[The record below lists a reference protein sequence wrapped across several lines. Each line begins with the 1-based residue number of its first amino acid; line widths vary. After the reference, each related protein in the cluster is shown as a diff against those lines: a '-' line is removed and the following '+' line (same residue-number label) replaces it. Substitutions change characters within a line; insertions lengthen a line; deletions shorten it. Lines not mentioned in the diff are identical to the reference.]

1 MNSLTK
7 GTRRSTWPLVSSAND
22 LQRKKLNKFTEIG
35 YEVVAD
41 NGFSALLSYYPYGGQ
56 YVKLVQVED
65 GRAKNTL
72 KLTPKQLR
80 ALSERIDKKQ
90 RK

>member
-1 MNSLTK
+1 MNNLTR
-7 GTRRSTWPLVSSAND
+7 GTRRSTWPLTLSVND
-22 LQRKKLNKFTEIG
+22 LQQKKLNKFTDIG
-35 YEVVAD
+35 YEVISD
-41 NGFSALLSYYPYGGQ
+41 NGHSALLSYYPYGGQ
-56 YVKLVQVED
+56 YVKIVQIED

-80 ALSERIDKKQ
+80 VLSARIDNKR